1 LHLFLHTVLSRAF
14 RVEFVVHNNC
24 KNITLKAT
32 FIVVFFASFFAN
44 AEIDYSKLTAKS
56 PKVEQLDG
64 VQSVTNVGY
73 NYLVGGPISGL
84 DVGELCSN
92 VFPET
97 DLKKNVGGEWVLV
110 EEYDEFNKKYSAQ
123 CNYDHWDNWG
133 GPHYVST
140 VEVSLFYAHTSTA
153 TFKFCPPDGS
163 PDFTHATFNAD
174 GEPDFCYSTKE
185 IQELLEHEAYLDEIN
200 GNCDNL
206 VLDAGNNS
214 AQDMCMTSPN
224 GTSCNVEKVTTNY
237 GGSDFTYYQGTTAE
251 TLGCSNSDKPDFDR
265 DGIGSGTDDCFTDNS
280 KNYCEANKE
289 DKCLS
294 PNGIEVCADGCLE
307 TADGFFCD
315 TDIHPPETS
324 DNSDYFD
331 SNGTCTVVA
340 GSAYKGA
347 CEDLG
352 GTWEKEADY
361 TNTSCPSTSIAGTCS
376 VNTAGGCFA
385 CLDVGGTWTPD
396 PNADLSNAEKG
407 IQDVASL
414 TQTTNDK
421 LTVLELT
428 QRKGNEALLA
438 AATEGNRKVLDKLIQ
453 ITGKGEGG
461 LGGISSRLD
470 GIKDAIENQGSNPS
484 TPDETP
490 EQEHYTTTT
499 QNPDKSLMNS
509 LFDASKIAE
518 VKAASEVIKT
528 DIQTFISSKKG
539 ELYSLLTITAPTSSG
554 YEARSVDLKGASFDL
569 SLNRM
574 SPFFSLLAGPVML
587 LCSIIALFIIL
598 GKD

>member
-1 LHLFLHTVLSRAF
+1 
-14 RVEFVVHNNC
+14 VEFVVHNNC
-24 KNITLKAT
+24 KNITLKAA
-32 FIVVFFASFFAN
+32 FIVVFFASFFAK
-44 AEIDYSKLTAKS
+44 ADIDYSKLTAKS

-64 VQSVTNVGY
+64 VTGVTNVGFD
-73 NYLVGGPISGL
+73 YLIGGPLSGL
-84 DVGELCSN
+84 DVNGLCTSIY
-92 VFPET
+92 PES
-97 DLKKNVGGEWVLV
+97 DLKKNVSGEWVLKT
-110 EEYDEFNKKYSAQ
+110 EHNEFDKTFTAQ
-123 CNYDHWDNWG
+123 CKYDVWDNWG
-133 GPHYVST
+133 GPHYVQT
-140 VEVSLFYAHTSTA
+140 NEVGVFEAATSTR

-163 PDFTHATFNAD
+163 PDFTHATYNDD
-174 GEPDFCYSTKE
+174 GEPDFCYSMKE
-185 IQELLEHEAYLDEIN
+185 MQELLEHEAYLDEIN

-214 AQDMCMTSPN
+214 AQDMCLTSPN

-251 TLGCSNSDKPDFDR
+251 VLGCSNSGKPDFDR

-280 KNYCEANKE
+280 KNYCGAKKE
-289 DKCLS
+289 DKCLY
-294 PNGIEVCADGCLE
+294 PNGLEVCEDGCLE
-307 TADGFFCD
+307 TSDGFFCD
-315 TDIHPPETS
+315 TDLHPPETS

-331 SNGTCTVVA
+331 TNGTCTVVA

-361 TNTSCPSTSIAGTCS
+361 TNTSCPSASIAGSCS
-376 VNTAGGCFA
+376 VTTAGGCFA

-396 PNADLSNAEKG
+396 PNADLTNAEKG
-407 IQDVASL
+407 IQDVANL
-414 TQTTNDK
+414 TQETNDK

-438 AATEGNRKVLDKLIQ
+438 ATDSGNRKVLDKLLQ

-470 GIKDAIENQGSNPS
+470 GIKEAIENQGANPS

-490 EQEHYTTTT
+490 EKEKYTTTT
-499 QNPDKSLMNS
+499 ATTDKSLMNS
-509 LFDASKIAE
+509 LFDASQIAE
-518 VKAASEVIKT
+518 VQAASEVLKT
-528 DIQTFISSKKG
+528 DIQTFVNSKKG
-539 ELYSLLTITAPTSSG
+539 ELYSLLTITPPTSSG
-554 YEARSVDLKGASFDL
+554 YSSRNVDLKGASFDL

-574 SPFFSLLAGPVML
+574 SDFFSLLAGPVML
-587 LCSIIALFIIL
+587 LCSIISLFIIL

>member
-1 LHLFLHTVLSRAF
+1 
-14 RVEFVVHNNC
+14 VEFVVHNNC

-64 VQSVTNVGY
+64 ITGVTNVGF
-73 NYLVGGPISGL
+73 NYLVGGPLSGF
-84 DVGELCSN
+84 DVAATCKASYTESS
-92 VFPET
+92 T
-97 DLKKNVGGEWVLV
+97 LKNLTGEWELV
-110 EEYDEFNKKYSAQ
+110 EEFNEFDKRYAAT
-123 CNYDHWDNWG
+123 CVYDHWDNWG
-133 GPHYVST
+133 GPHYVQT
-140 VEVSLFYAHTSTA
+140 NRIPLFYADTSTR
-153 TFKFCPPDGS
+153 TFKFCPPDNA
-163 PDFTHATFNAD
+163 PDFTHATYNDD
-174 GEPDFCYSTKE
+174 GEPDFCYSLKE
-185 IQELLEHEAYLDEIN
+185 MQELLEHEAYLDEIN

-237 GGSDFTYYQGTTAE
+237 GGSNFTYYQGTTAE
-251 TLGCSNSDKPDFDR
+251 VLGCSSSDKPDFDR
-265 DGIGSGTDDCFTDNS
+265 DGIGSTSDGCFTDNS
-280 KNYCEANKE
+280 KNYCEAKKE

-294 PNGIEVCADGCLE
+294 PNGVEVCDDGCLE

-315 TDIHPPETS
+315 TDLHPPETS

-331 SNGTCTVVA
+331 TNGTCTVVA

-352 GTWEKEADY
+352 GIWEKTADY

-376 VNTAGGCFA
+376 VTTGGGCFA

-396 PNADLSNAEKG
+396 PNAVLSNAEKG

-414 TQTTNDK
+414 TQATNDK

-438 AATEGNRKVLDKLIQ
+438 ATDSGNKKVLDKLIQ

-461 LGGISSRLD
+461 LGGISKRLD
-470 GIKDAIENQGSNPS
+470 GIKEAIENQTSGPS

-490 EQEHYTTTT
+490 EQEKYTTTT
-499 QNPDKSLMNS
+499 QDTNKSLMNS
-509 LFDASKIAE
+509 LFDASQVAE
-518 VKAASEVIKT
+518 VKAASEVLKT
-528 DIQTFISSKKG
+528 DIKTFVSSSKS
-539 ELYSLLTITAPTSSG
+539 ELYALLTITAPTSSG
-554 YEARSVDLKGASFDL
+554 YSSRSVDLKGSTFDL

-574 SPFFSLLAGPVML
+574 SDFFSLLAGPVML